1 PGRGTAGLPRC
12 RSSGGTHLRHPVRG
26 RTQAGAHRPGA
37 DDRSGAA
44 AARRTGGGTGSGRA
58 RGPGGAAGRTGRRP
72 RRPGHGAGDPPR
84 RGDSARLHPRAAA
97 QPGPRGGA
105 GTDRPGDHRREPL
118 DRLRPAD
125 RTAARGRTFLRPAG
139 CGGTDLMPL
148 DPVGRADVPV
158 RDAATVMLLRDGVGG
173 IEVFLLRRVTGMDFA
188 GGMTVFPGG
197 GVDPGEGAR
206 IGWAGPDPQW
216 WAQRWGT
223 DEGRARALVTAAV
236 RETFEECGVL
246 LAGDTPGEVVAD
258 ARRYGDQRVE
268 IESHRM

>member
-1 PGRGTAGLPRC
+1 
-12 RSSGGTHLRHPVRG
+12 
-26 RTQAGAHRPGA
+26 
-37 DDRSGAA
+37 
-44 AARRTGGGTGSGRA
+44 
-58 RGPGGAAGRTGRRP
+58 
-72 RRPGHGAGDPPR
+72 
-84 RGDSARLHPRAAA
+84 
-97 QPGPRGGA
+97 
-105 GTDRPGDHRREPL
+105 
-118 DRLRPAD
+118 
-125 RTAARGRTFLRPAG
+125 
-139 CGGTDLMPL
+139 MPL

-268 IESHRM
+268 IESHRMAFADFLRERGLIVDSGRLRAWSRWITPVGETRRYDTHFFVAALPRGQEPDGRTSEAAGVHWSRPAAELDRFRDGETRLLPPTWAQLESLAAFDTVDAALAAQPEIAPIQPDLVRTATGWTIDFDGADRYLAQLPSGAL